1 MSKTK
6 RNTELATLRE
16 ENQALVANFELLQEH
31 LAALELQFED
41 NDWIR
46 LSMETDREFSRDGL
60 RKLITLSRIMW
71 LKNPLIN
78 RGVNVKAYY
87 VWAQGINVEA
97 TDPAV
102 NDVVQAFLDDPDN
115 RVELTGHQARTQ
127 KEVALQVEG
136 NIFFAFFTD
145 AASGRVRVRTIPVD
159 EITDIVT
166 NPDDRREVWFYKR
179 QRTESRFNL
188 GTGGYD
194 SSARTTYYPDWRYV
208 GRATSKPTSIGGAPV
223 EWDVPVYHLKVGGLP
238 DMRFGV
244 PETYQ
249 GIDWA
254 RAYGS
259 FLEDRATL
267 AKALSKFAWIAKTPG
282 GAKAIA
288 ATKAKLA
295 TTVGTAMG
303 ERNPPPVT
311 GSTAIMHPE
320 MQMDP
325 VKLAGATIH
334 PDEGRRFLLM
344 VAAAA
349 GLPETFYGDA
359 SVGTLA
365 TAKSLDRPTELM
377 CKDRQ
382 TLWADVWQDILD
394 VVVEAAIRARKLA
407 PGVDRHIDVDFPPL
421 LERDVVATVTSII
434 DAATLKGQ
442 TPAGTMDDRT
452 LVRLLLRALGVDQID
467 ELLELIAPE
476 DGESLMAQMR
486 ADKAEMAQ
494 AIAQRVQPGQGD
506 EDDQD
511 EEDGQEGQSAS
522 EAMMVEAVREL
533 REALKGVIGNQTA

>member
-1 MSKTK
+1 MARTK
-6 RNTELATLRE
+6 RDTSLETLRE
-16 ENQALVANFELLQEH
+16 ENRM
-31 LAALELQFED
+31 LAANLELFQEQLASLELAFED
-41 NDWIR
+41 LDWIR
-46 LSMETDREFSRDGL
+46 LSLETDREFSRDGL

-102 NDVVQAFLDDPDN
+102 NEIVQTFLDDPDN

-127 KEVALQVEG
+127 KEVALQVDG

-159 EITDIVT
+159 EIADIIT

-179 QRTESRFNL
+179 QRTELRFNL
-188 GTGGYD
+188 GTGAYD

-208 GRATSKPTSIGGAPV
+208 SKATTKPTSIGGAPI

-254 RAYGS
+254 RAYKD

-267 AKALSKFAWIAKTPG
+267 ARALSRFAWKVTTGG
-282 GAKAIA
+282 GAKGIA
-288 ATKAKLA
+288 AAKSKLA
-295 TTVGTAMG
+295 TTVGTSSI
-303 ERNPPPVT
+303 ESNPPPAT
-311 GSTAIMHPE
+311 GAAFIRSQGGADL
-320 MQMDP
+320 DP
-325 VKLAGATIH
+325 IKLAGATIH

-344 VAAAA
+344 VAAAS

-377 CKDRQ
+377 CRDRQ
-382 TLWADVWQDILD
+382 TLWVDVWQDILGM
-394 VVVEAAIRARKLA
+394 VVDAAIKARKLA
-407 PGVDRHIDVDFPPL
+407 PGVDRHVDVDFPPL
-421 LERDVVATVTSII
+421 LERDMAATVGAII

-452 LVRLLLRALGVDQID
+452 LVRLLLWALGEDDID
-467 ELLELIAPE
+467 ELLDVIAPQ

-486 ADKAEMAQ
+486 AERAERAQ
-494 AIAQRVQPGQGD
+494 EIAQRVQPEQGQDD
-506 EDDQD
+506 EDG
-511 EEDGQEGQSAS
+511 EEGQSTT